1 MFIEVVHAATEA
13 VGDAE
18 AATGPIGTLGINL
31 KLFIAQL
38 INFAVILFVLWR
50 WAYRP
55 LLRIMHERQKTIA
68 DGLDNAKKIETRLGE
83 TEQEYRTKINAAK
96 KEAIAIIE
104 QGKKDA
110 EARAV
115 VMKKKAEEDM
125 QTLLASA
132 RTQINAEKD
141 ASMRAVRESA
151 AALITET
158 VRRVVLEKM
167 STKENEEFIRSV
179 LKKEV

>member
-1 MFIEVVHAATEA
+1 MFIEIVHAATEA
-13 VGDAE
+13 VGEAE
-18 AATGPIGTLGINL
+18 ATAGPIGTLGINL

-55 LLRIMHERQKTIA
+55 LLRIMHDRQKTIA
-68 DGLDNAKKIETRLGE
+68 EGLDNAKKIETRLGQ
-83 TEQEYRTKINAAK
+83 TEQEYREKINAAK
-96 KEAIAIIE
+96 KEAVALIE

-115 VMKKKAEEDM
+115 IMKKKTEEDM
-125 QTLLASA
+125 KVLLTSA
-132 RTQINAEKD
+132 RAQINAEKD
-141 ASMRAVRESA
+141 ASLRAVREHA

-158 VRRVVLEKM
+158 VRRVVSEKM
-167 STKENEEFIRSV
+167 STQENEEFIRSV